1 MKAAKTQTIG
11 RSFRINQDLLDTLN
25 QEAEN
30 EGISPNALLNKVLKD
45 YSYFYRYLNKYPCI
59 TIAQPIF
66 SVVIAKVTEEEARK
80 FGQAASI
87 RASKDLLKTFGL
99 EHSADDIRYFIEKI
113 LGAYGNWFVFNRH
126 ITSDKEIL
134 HLRHNYG
141 RTWSIFLFEA
151 LEPLL
156 EKSYGKKPKA
166 DVSDV
171 AVTFEV
177 PITPTNRS

>member
-1 MKAAKTQTIG
+1 MYTHH
-11 RSFRINQDLLDTLN
+11 IN
-25 QEAEN
+25 
-30 EGISPNALLNKVLKD
+30 V
-45 YSYFYRYLNKYPCI
+45 
-59 TIAQPIF
+59 
-66 SVVIAKVTEEEARK
+66 
-80 FGQAASI
+80 
-87 RASKDLLKTFGL
+87 
-99 EHSADDIRYFIEKI
+99 
-113 LGAYGNWFVFNRH
+113 
-126 ITSDKEIL
+126 DKETL

-177 PITPTNRS
+177 PVTPTSRS

>member
-1 MKAAKTQTIG
+1 MKAAKTQTVG
-11 RSFRINQDLLDTLN
+11 RSFRINQNSLYTLN
-25 QEAEN
+25 KEAEN

-45 YSYFYRYLNKYPCI
+45 YCFFYRYLTKYPCI
-59 TIAQPIF
+59 TMAQPIF
-66 SVVIAKVTEEEARK
+66 IAVIPKVSEEEAKK

-99 EHSADDIRYFIEKI
+99 DHNIDDIRYFIEKI
-113 LGAYGNWFVFNRH
+113 LGVYGNWFVYTHH
-126 ITSDKEIL
+126 ITADKETL

-151 LEPLL
+151 LAPLL

-171 AVTFEV
+171 AVTFEIPV
-177 PITPTNRS
+177 ALKVRA